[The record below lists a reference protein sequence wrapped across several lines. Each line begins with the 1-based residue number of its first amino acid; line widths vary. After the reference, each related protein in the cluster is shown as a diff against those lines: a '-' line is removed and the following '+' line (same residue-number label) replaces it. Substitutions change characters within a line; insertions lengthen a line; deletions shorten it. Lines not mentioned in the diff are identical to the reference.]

1 LDNIQNFMEY
11 AYCPAML
18 TSGQKLRMHATLN
31 SPIAGRD
38 NLHSPTNLSLTG
50 VNFPNNFCEADLIFD
65 DNYICAGES
74 INFADVSFH
83 NVTNRTWEFEGG
95 TPSTSTDSSQ
105 AVIYSTPGRFQV
117 KLYAGDGSNNDSLI
131 LDSLIVVYPTN
142 NLANSIVEGFEGVTE
157 LNETQF
163 RTVNWTTNSGW
174 ELLNTVGR
182 NSSSSAFINH
192 NNTADG
198 QISEL
203 ISEPMDLTNI
213 SNLDLS
219 FDFAYAKKDAGNQDK
234 LYILTSADCGANW
247 QVRKTLSASALNT
260 ASGIVTTDF
269 NPVTD
274 AEWNSTIV
282 TTIGSNFWT
291 NQFQIMFRYE
301 SKGGNN
307 IYIDNIN
314 LFDPAHLSISEN
326 NNSFR
331 IYPNPSSD
339 LINLNCNATGKLN
352 YNIYNATGQ
361 LVKQGSILN
370 NGNISVSDLS
380 YGMYSVEIIS
390 EGKSLGFQKLSK
402 I

>member
-1 LDNIQNFMEY
+1 
-11 AYCPAML
+11 
-18 TSGQKLRMHATLN
+18 
-31 SPIAGRD
+31 
-38 NLHSPTNLSLTG
+38 
-50 VNFPNNFCEADLIFD
+50 
-65 DNYICAGES
+65 
-74 INFADVSFH
+74 
-83 NVTNRTWEFEGG
+83 
-95 TPSTSTDSSQ
+95 
-105 AVIYSTPGRFQV
+105 
-117 KLYAGDGSNNDSLI
+117 
-131 LDSLIVVYPTN
+131 
-142 NLANSIVEGFEGVTE
+142 
-157 LNETQF
+157 
-163 RTVNWTTNSGW
+163 
-174 ELLNTVGR
+174 
-182 NSSSSAFINH
+182 
-192 NNTADG
+192 
-198 QISEL
+198 
-203 ISEPMDLTNI
+203 
-213 SNLDLS
+213 
-219 FDFAYAKKDAGNQDK
+219 
-234 LYILTSADCGANW
+234 
-247 QVRKTLSASALNT
+247 
-260 ASGIVTTDF
+260 
-269 NPVTD
+269 D

-361 LVKQGSILN
+361 LVKQGDILN
-370 NGNISVSDLS
+370 NGNISISNLS